1 MNFAT
6 DTWWLFGLIIS
17 GAIAIISFFLKR
29 TINEADR
36 HDKEIKEI
44 QLSYVTKGELKDVKT
59 DVNKSISKLQT
70 DVEQIKDTCL
80 TKKDYYNSI
89 NEVKDEIKTQN
100 KLILELLRGG
110 KTMTNDAEVYMQ
122 KIKARNFVQNNG
134 QILRTINILHVNYE
148 KLSDV
153 KFAIS
158 NVSEHDFLSSVNYLF
173 LSEYILLRHIKTKEP
188 ADIADVPYEEL
199 EAKLSSKGI
208 KLLEGSVTDN
218 SVEV

>member
-1 MNFAT
+1 MNFAS

-44 QLSYVTKGELKDVKT
+44 QLSYVTKDELKDIK
-59 DVNKSISKLQT
+59 T
-70 DVEQIKDTCL
+70 DVEQIKENCL

-110 KTMTNDAEVYMQ
+110 NNND
-122 KIKARNFVQNNG
+122 
-134 QILRTINILHVNYE
+134 
-148 KLSDV
+148 
-153 KFAIS
+153 
-158 NVSEHDFLSSVNYLF
+158 
-173 LSEYILLRHIKTKEP
+173 
-188 ADIADVPYEEL
+188 
-199 EAKLSSKGI
+199 
-208 KLLEGSVTDN
+208 
-218 SVEV
+218 

>member
-1 MNFAT
+1 MMNFAA

-36 HDKEIKEI
+36 HD
-44 QLSYVTKGELKDVKT
+44 
-59 DVNKSISKLQT
+59 KSISKLQT

-110 KTMTNDAEVYMQ
+110 KNND
-122 KIKARNFVQNNG
+122 
-134 QILRTINILHVNYE
+134 
-148 KLSDV
+148 
-153 KFAIS
+153 
-158 NVSEHDFLSSVNYLF
+158 
-173 LSEYILLRHIKTKEP
+173 
-188 ADIADVPYEEL
+188 
-199 EAKLSSKGI
+199 
-208 KLLEGSVTDN
+208 
-218 SVEV
+218 

>member
-1 MNFAT
+1 MNFAA

-44 QLSYVTKGELKDVKT
+44 QLSYVTKDELKDVK
-59 DVNKSISKLQT
+59 T

-110 KTMTNDAEVYMQ
+110 NNND
-122 KIKARNFVQNNG
+122 
-134 QILRTINILHVNYE
+134 
-148 KLSDV
+148 
-153 KFAIS
+153 
-158 NVSEHDFLSSVNYLF
+158 
-173 LSEYILLRHIKTKEP
+173 
-188 ADIADVPYEEL
+188 
-199 EAKLSSKGI
+199 
-208 KLLEGSVTDN
+208 
-218 SVEV
+218 

>member
-1 MNFAT
+1 MNFAS

-44 QLSYVTKGELKDVKT
+44 SLADNDKAKDELKDIKT
-59 DVNKSISKLQT
+59 DVNKSIGKLQT
-70 DVEQIKDTCL
+70 DVEQIKENCL

-110 KTMTNDAEVYMQ
+110 NNND
-122 KIKARNFVQNNG
+122 
-134 QILRTINILHVNYE
+134 
-148 KLSDV
+148 
-153 KFAIS
+153 
-158 NVSEHDFLSSVNYLF
+158 
-173 LSEYILLRHIKTKEP
+173 
-188 ADIADVPYEEL
+188 
-199 EAKLSSKGI
+199 
-208 KLLEGSVTDN
+208 
-218 SVEV
+218 